1 MSHAVMFY
9 DVYSLLLRSVGII
22 FIIDPQK
29 FVWSLFMIVLLDIV
43 LLKKNTNYS
52 YIPESIC
59 KQLCSIIIILHT
71 IKQTAVITCTCI
83 MLGNSHVIKEE

>member
-9 DVYSLLLRSVGII
+9 DVYSLLLQSVGII
-22 FIIDPQK
+22 FIIDPQR
-29 FVWSLFMIVLLDIV
+29 FAWSLFMIVLLDIV

-59 KQLCSIIIILHT
+59 NQLCSIIIILHT

-83 MLGNSHVIKEE
+83 MLCYSHVIKEE